1 MQIVH
6 AQGPIPNEIAPTR
19 CRNQEEHADG
29 IACGLGP
36 KDKSEMRDAKPT
48 SDKMVLMLRAWLLFL
63 AAFEVPS
70 IYHCLSSSPED
81 GQLFDGF
88 ASNLKPGV

>member
-1 MQIVH
+1 MN
-6 AQGPIPNEIAPTR
+6 P
-19 CRNQEEHADG
+19 EEHADG
-29 IACGLGP
+29 TACRLGP
-36 KDKSEMRDAKPT
+36 KDISGMRSEKPT

-70 IYHCLSSSPED
+70 IYHCLSSPED

-88 ASNLKPGV
+88 ASNLQPGVCECAFVIQWVSE